1 MSLLSRSRRFQ
12 KHAKWIW
19 YVILYLIPFFLRC
32 FEIHSY
38 KNALLFIS
46 RSFWVIVYSFQK
58 FVIQNQKHIFF
69 LRIEHVCLPLKMS
82 DLYYFVRREM
92 SVRVDFNPIYYRQIV
107 ERYFDIQ
114 RRIHSQQ
121 RWLPYEHRIWCVP
134 HSYLVM
140 NYDRIN

>member
-1 MSLLSRSRRFQ
+1 M
-12 KHAKWIW
+12 
-19 YVILYLIPFFLRC
+19 
-32 FEIHSY
+32 
-38 KNALLFIS
+38 
-46 RSFWVIVYSFQK
+46 IVYSFQK

-121 RWLPYEHRIWCVP
+121 RWLPYEHRI
-134 HSYLVM
+134 
-140 NYDRIN
+140 